1 MSGTGKLAITGQ
13 LGDVMKESAQ
23 IAFSYVRSRAY
34 NFGIFPSKMKKLD
47 THIHLPEGAIPKDGP
62 SAGVTL
68 VSSLVS
74 AMTEI
79 PVRNDLAMTGEIT
92 LRGLVFQI
100 DGLKEKLLAAKRGK
114 ISEVIIPKEN
124 EKDLP
129 DVPDEILKGLKI
141 SPVERLEEVIAIA
154 LTSAV
159 NPLTD
164 EEIAEEEKK
173 FEETKSRVV
182 PPGTAAE
189 DSAISPV

>member
-1 MSGTGKLAITGQ
+1 
-13 LGDVMKESAQ
+13 MKTVET
-23 IAFSYVRSRAY
+23 
-34 NFGIFPSKMKKLD
+34 D
-47 THIHLPEGAIPKDGP
+47 IHLLEGAITKDGP
-62 SAGVTL
+62 AAGVNL

-74 AMTEI
+74 AMTES

-92 LRGLVFQI
+92 IRGLVLQI
-100 DGLKEKLLAAKRGK
+100 GGLKEKLLAAKRGK

-164 EEIAEEEKK
+164 EEIAEEEKR